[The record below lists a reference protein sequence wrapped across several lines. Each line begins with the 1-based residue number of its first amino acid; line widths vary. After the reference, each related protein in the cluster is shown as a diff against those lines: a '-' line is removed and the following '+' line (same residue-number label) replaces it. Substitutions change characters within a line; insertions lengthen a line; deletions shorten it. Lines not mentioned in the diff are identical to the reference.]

1 MMEYKK
7 IYEGNHVREFVDAF
21 EKSDTK
27 KYIMGRNDFASCIM
41 ETIDVDG
48 VIDDFTEDKFW
59 NEKRIYRCNEVE
71 KDALVLVS
79 ASVRIL
85 SAVKNLIKNG
95 INNFLDCYAFEKN
108 CSRKY
113 KRALF
118 LTHNDGF
125 DLEIQERK
133 NYFEFVSSLFE
144 DELSR
149 NIFWKLVNFR
159 KTYDIGYL
167 CGFTNDPKGQYFDFD
182 LSHIDVFLD
191 VGGYCGETTIEF
203 IKKCPSYKKVY
214 FFEPNGSNIEHA
226 RKNLAAFENIIYV
239 NKGCSDKKGKAF
251 ITDNLSSSTITE
263 SANTGNAIELV
274 TLDETVQC
282 DGNLFVKMDIE
293 GAEFEAILGARNL
306 IKSGKATLAISVYHN
321 AMDFWRIPFL
331 VFSLNKNY
339 KLYMRHY
346 TEGIDETVMFFV
358 PK

>member
-1 MMEYKK
+1 MLEYEK
-7 IYEGNHVREFVDAF
+7 IYEPNHVKKFIDAF
-21 EKSDTK
+21 EKADVK
-27 KYIMGRNDFASCIM
+27 KYIMDRNDFASCIM
-41 ETIDVDG
+41 EVINVDG

-59 NEKRIYRCNEVE
+59 NGKKIYKCNEIE
-71 KDALVLVS
+71 KDALVLISGAIRIIS
-79 ASVRIL
+79 A
-85 SAVKNLIKNG
+85 AQNLRLNG
-95 INNFLDCYAFEKN
+95 INNFLDCYAFARN
-108 CSRKY
+108 CSIKY
-113 KRALF
+113 RRGLF
-118 LTHNDGF
+118 LTHNEGF
-125 DLEIQERK
+125 DAEIQDRK
-133 NYFEFVSSLFE
+133 SCFEFVSSVFE
-144 DELSR
+144 DELSL

-167 CGFTNDPKGQYFDFD
+167 SGFKNDPKGQYFDFD

-214 FFEPNGSNIEHA
+214 FFEPNGSNIENA

-251 ITDNLSSSTITE
+251 ITDNLSASTITE

-274 TLDETVQC
+274 ALDEIVQS
-282 DGNLFVKMDIE
+282 DGNLFIKMDIE

-306 IKSGKATLAISVYHN
+306 IKSGKAMLAISVYHN

-346 TEGIDETVMFFV
+346 TEGIDESVMFFV